1 MALLRRYPLEKL
13 TLKLS
18 AVLAGGLI
26 DFLLGGL
33 NEWLLLLCILMTVD
47 YLTGVTVAYTQG
59 ALCSSRGI
67 AGIFKKAGYI
77 AAVFIG
83 YCLDFCA
90 AEAGVTLP
98 NGAFGLSVTLWLI
111 ATELLSV
118 TENLGTLGVPLPQ
131 FLLRALSLFKENQDD
146 HHDQTHQ

>member
-1 MALLRRYPLEKL
+1 MERL
-13 TLKLS
+13 TLKFS
-18 AVLAGGLI
+18 AVVAGSLL

-33 NEWLLLLCILMTVD
+33 NRWLLLLCILMTVD
-47 YLTGVTVAYTQG
+47 YLTGVASAYTQG
-59 ALCSSRGI
+59 NLCSARGI

-77 AAVFIG
+77 AAVFVG

-90 AEAGVTLP
+90 TEAGITLP
-98 NGAFGLSVTLWLI
+98 NGAFGLSVTFWLI

-131 FLLRALSLFKENQDD
+131 FLLRALSLFKEEQDD
-146 HHDQTHQ
+146 RNDEIHQ

>member
-1 MALLRRYPLEKL
+1 MGKL

-18 AVLAGGLI
+18 AVLAGSLL

-33 NEWLLLLCILMTVD
+33 NQWLLMLCILMTVD
-47 YLTGVTVAYTQG
+47 YLTGVAAAYTQG
-59 ALCSSRGI
+59 NLCSSRGI

-77 AAVFIG
+77 AAVFVG

-98 NGAFGLSVTLWLI
+98 HGAFGLSVTFWLI

-118 TENLGTLGVPLPQ
+118 TENLGSLGVPLPH
-131 FLLRALSLFKENQDD
+131 FLLRALSLFKEEQDD
-146 HHDQTHQ
+146 RHDETHL

>member
-1 MALLRRYPLEKL
+1 MERL
-13 TLKLS
+13 TLKCS
-18 AVLAGGLI
+18 AVLAGSLL

-33 NEWLLLLCILMTVD
+33 NQWLLMLCILMTVD
-47 YLTGVTVAYTQG
+47 YLTGVAAAYTQG
-59 ALCSSRGI
+59 NLCSSRGI

-77 AAVFIG
+77 AAVFVG

-90 AEAGVTLP
+90 TAAGVTLP
-98 NGAFGLSVTLWLI
+98 QGAFGLSVTFWLI

-131 FLLRALSLFKENQDD
+131 FLLRALALFKEDQDD
-146 HHDQTHQ
+146 HHDETHH

>member
-1 MALLRRYPLEKL
+1 MDKL

-18 AVLAGGLI
+18 AVLAGSLL

-33 NEWLLLLCILMTVD
+33 NQWLLMLCILMTVD
-47 YLTGVTVAYTQG
+47 YLTGVAAAYTQG
-59 ALCSSRGI
+59 NLCSSRGI

-77 AAVFIG
+77 AAVFVG

-90 AEAGVTLP
+90 TESGVLLP
-98 NGAFGLSVTLWLI
+98 HGAFGLSVTIWLI

-118 TENLGTLGVPLPQ
+118 TENLGTLGVPLPH
-131 FLLRALSLFKENQDD
+131 FLLRALSLFKEEQDD
-146 HHDQTHQ
+146 HHDETHL